1 MKKAS
6 DIYELQT
13 EKYERFPE
21 QNHCIY
27 RSLYDPEFTH
37 YHKTLRTGMT
47 ELVDSGKDGYSRVD
61 LALAAASW
69 TINKHMPYAYE
80 KFPEHSPQDYIPGEI
95 RNRAPENISPEQLSI
110 YVKKAA
116 KFFGASKVGIT
127 SLDDNWLYKTK
138 VELYS
143 TSIQEKQELNF
154 PEVSLPNDITHAVV
168 MAIEMEPDG
177 INCAPTFLEFASAGL
192 GYSKMSFTIAC
203 MAQFIRNL
211 GYTALP
217 CANDTALSIPLAI
230 DAGLGALGR
239 IGILITKDFGP
250 RIRLCKVLTDMPL
263 EEDEPDIDFINK
275 INDTC
280 TNCQR
285 CADACDFGAISNND
299 SPTYQPYSKS
309 NNSGTKKWYVDVE
322 KCYDGWVHYSSDCAK
337 CIKACPFSNIPDE
350 ITPKAFWKR

>member
-1 MKKAS
+1 
-6 DIYELQT
+6 
-13 EKYERFPE
+13 
-21 QNHCIY
+21 
-27 RSLYDPEFTH
+27 
-37 YHKTLRTGMT
+37 
-47 ELVDSGKDGYSRVD
+47 
-61 LALAAASW
+61 
-69 TINKHMPYAYE
+69 
-80 KFPEHSPQDYIPGEI
+80 
-95 RNRAPENISPEQLSI
+95 
-110 YVKKAA
+110 
-116 KFFGASKVGIT
+116 
-127 SLDDNWLYKTK
+127 
-138 VELYS
+138 
-143 TSIQEKQELNF
+143 
-154 PEVSLPNDITHAVV
+154 
-168 MAIEMEPDG
+168 
-177 INCAPTFLEFASAGL
+177 
-192 GYSKMSFTIAC
+192 